1 VAERSF
7 TAAWE
12 DQTRLAEAG
21 RGLSGLEHARAAV
34 DGTLPKPSM
43 LVLLGIDVLE
53 VEEGRVVAAVTPGEQ
68 HYNLIGTVH
77 GGLVATLLDT
87 SMGLAFQ
94 TCAGPGE
101 RCTTLNLDVTF
112 IGALREDSGEV
123 RAEGRVLHR
132 GGRALTAQ
140 ATATDATGRLLAT
153 GSATAIRIR
162 LG

>member
-1 VAERSF
+1 MADRSF
-7 TAAWE
+7 TAAWD
-12 DQTRLAEAG
+12 DQDRLAEAG
-21 RGLSGLEHARAAV
+21 RSLSGLEHARAAV

-53 VEEGRVVAAVTPGEQ
+53 VDEGHVVAVVTPGEQ

-87 SMGLAFQ
+87 AMGLAFQ
-94 TCAGPGE
+94 TCAGVGE

-112 IGALREDSGEV
+112 IRALRDDSGEV
-123 RAEGRVLHR
+123 RAEGRILHQ

-153 GSATAIRIR
+153 GSATAIRIQ